1 MINVQKLK
9 DIREDKDLT
18 QTDIANIL
26 SVPRSTYSMWK
37 IGICIIPL
45 DKLCF
50 LADYYN
56 VSIDYALGLTN
67 NSNSKHIIKGFYI
80 DTLAQNL
87 KKYREKA
94 NLTQENIASILK
106 VTQGCVL
113 KYKKLW
119 FVFLSKTCIN
129 YAKNIML
136 LFQKCVV
143 KKNNINNLQ

>member
-26 SVPRSTYSMWK
+26 SVPRSTYSMWE

-45 DKLCF
+45 DKLYF

-67 NSNSKHIIKGFYI
+67 NSNRIS
-80 DTLAQNL
+80 D
-87 KKYREKA
+87 
-94 NLTQENIASILK
+94 
-106 VTQGCVL
+106 
-113 KYKKLW
+113 
-119 FVFLSKTCIN
+119 
-129 YAKNIML
+129 
-136 LFQKCVV
+136 
-143 KKNNINNLQ
+143 

>member
-1 MINVQKLK
+1 
-9 DIREDKDLT
+9 
-18 QTDIANIL
+18 
-26 SVPRSTYSMWK
+26 MWE

-67 NSNSKHIIKGFYI
+67 NSNSKHIIKGFQI
-80 DTLAQNL
+80 DNLAQNL

-106 VTQGCVL
+106 VTQSCVL
-113 KYKKLW
+113 KYEKVMVCIPIENLYKLCKEYN
-119 FVFLSKTCIN
+119 VTLSKMCG
-129 YAKNIML
+129 KE
-136 LFQKCVV
+136 K
-143 KKNNINNLQ
+143 

>member
-1 MINVQKLK
+1 MINVQKLQ

-26 SVPRSTYSMWK
+26 SVPRSTYSMRE

-67 NSNSKHIIKGFYI
+67 NSNSKYIIITIQK
-80 DTLAQNL
+80 LH
-87 KKYREKA
+87 
-94 NLTQENIASILK
+94 LT
-106 VTQGCVL
+106 
-113 KYKKLW
+113 
-119 FVFLSKTCIN
+119 F
-129 YAKNIML
+129 
-136 LFQKCVV
+136 
-143 KKNNINNLQ
+143 

>member
-67 NSNSKHIIKGFYI
+67 NSNSKHIIKGFHI

-87 KKYREKA
+87 KK
-94 NLTQENIASILK
+94 
-106 VTQGCVL
+106 V
-113 KYKKLW
+113 
-119 FVFLSKTCIN
+119 
-129 YAKNIML
+129 
-136 LFQKCVV
+136 
-143 KKNNINNLQ
+143 